1 MKPGVKPL
9 LPELQRESRAFLEL
23 FASVELKPDLVR
35 LKIFDAAKLGHTSLR
50 LPIPTHLDVRTT
62 AAAAALVEWCKQ
74 SNLTITWESRTG
86 DTSDGRRMTT
96 HEPEIS
102 W

>member
-1 MKPGVKPL
+1 MRPPLTKL
-9 LPELQRESRAFLEL
+9 LPELQQESRAYLEL

-35 LKIFDAAKLGHTSLR
+35 IKIFEAAKLGHTSLR
-50 LPIPTHLDVRTT
+50 LPMPTHLDVRTT
-62 AAAAALVEWCKQ
+62 AAAAALTEWCKQ
-74 SNLTITWESRTG
+74 SNLGLTWESRTG

-96 HEPEIS
+96 YEPEIS

>member
-1 MKPGVKPL
+1 MRPPLAKL
-9 LPELQRESRAFLEL
+9 LPELQQESRTYLEL

-35 LKIFDAAKLGHTSLR
+35 MKIFEAAKLGHNSLR
-50 LPIPTHLDVRTT
+50 LAIPTHLDVRTT
-62 AAAAALVEWCKQ
+62 AAAIALAEWCKQ
-74 SNLTITWESRTG
+74 SGLGLTWESRTG

-96 HEPEIS
+96 YEPEIS